1 MVGGEK
7 PRAKYAESPELGEH
21 HLWHN
26 LEKKSANG
34 KLNVP
39 N

>member
-7 PRAKYAESPELGEH
+7 PRAKDSESPELGKH
-21 HLWHN
+21 HLLHK